1 LITLQSLWFHDPSST
16 NDDSGVANDIFLFNL
31 LKEALGDQ
39 NLLQEK
45 PTPNLL
51 PWMINDDKEVPLKGN
66 NNVVLLSLAKN
77 ELLVQKLL

>member
-1 LITLQSLWFHDPSST
+1 
-16 NDDSGVANDIFLFNL
+16 L